1 MSTGGDGVSLPVAAL
16 TPAEVPGTAA
26 GECQASRPAPLDLGR
41 LRRGGLTFG
50 ASQVTGMALG
60 FLGSLLMVRLATQAD
75 IGLYQRLQQAILAI
89 GMTLQLGLAPGAL
102 RFVPVTRGEGG
113 ERATALLRR
122 RLFAIQ
128 ATLWIVGLPA
138 LLVVWPRVVSWLD
151 APDLAAA
158 APFVAAAVLL
168 ASFDL
173 LADAYLRAF
182 RRYST
187 SAVLG
192 HLTPRFLTAAGF
204 FLLWRISPPHV
215 LPWEALV
222 CVYLT
227 SLLITSAGY
236 AGALWTTTPGEV
248 SEPRQAQLPPR
259 IPEILST
266 TTAMGLRSAAAVLF
280 VASDLWILGLFR
292 ASEEVAVYGI
302 AAALL
307 QILSAIPGMASSLL
321 PQEFALLHADGRTA
335 EIEQLARTSATV
347 MAAVSLAALAG
358 LALLGRFLI
367 PVLYGPGYTGAWS
380 ILLILAL
387 GSFWDA
393 ASGSAGFVLQMTGHH
408 VRLLGLAV
416 GGAVLNVALSLS
428 LAPLWGGHGVALATT
443 VTLLTMNAAMVFSV
457 RHLLGVR
464 TFVYLKPSEWMHA
477 LRLAGRRSGADGV
490 PR

>member
-1 MSTGGDGVSLPVAAL
+1 MSPTGEGVSVPMSPLP
-16 TPAEVPGTAA
+16 PARTE
-26 GECQASRPAPLDLGR
+26 PAPLDLGR

-50 ASQVTGMALG
+50 ASQITGMALG
-60 FLGSLLMVRLATQAD
+60 FLGSLILVRVAGQAD
-75 IGLYQRLQQAILAI
+75 VGLYQRLQQAILAV

-102 RFVPVTRGEGG
+102 RFVPVTRGAGG
-113 ERATALLRR
+113 ARATALLRR

-128 ATLWIVGLPA
+128 ASMWILGLPA
-138 LLVVWPRVVSWLD
+138 LALLWPRVVRWLD
-151 APDLAAA
+151 APELANA

-182 RRYST
+182 RRYSA

-192 HLTPRFLTAAGF
+192 HLVPRLLTAVGF
-204 FLLWRISPPHV
+204 FLLWWMAPPHS

-227 SLLITSAGY
+227 SLLITSLGY
-236 AGALWTTTPGEV
+236 AGALWTTTPGEA
-248 SEPRQAQLPPR
+248 SEPREAQLPPR
-259 IPEILST
+259 IPQILST

-292 ASEEVAVYGI
+292 SSAEVAVYGI

-335 EIEQLARTSATV
+335 EIERLARTSATV
-347 MAAVSLAALAG
+347 MATVSLVGLAG
-358 LALLGRFLI
+358 LVLLGPVLI
-367 PVLYGPGYTGAWS
+367 PWLYGPGYTGAWS
-380 ILLILAL
+380 LLLVLAV

-408 VRLLGLAV
+408 VWLLGLAL
-416 GGAVLNVALSLS
+416 GGAALNIGLSVS
-428 LAPLWGGHGVALATT
+428 LAPVWGGHGVALATT
-443 VTLLTMNAAMVFSV
+443 VTLLLMNAAMVFSV

-464 TFVYLKPSEWMHA
+464 TFVYLKPAEWLHA
-477 LRLAGRRSGADGV
+477 LRLAGRRSGASGGS
-490 PR
+490 R